1 MRQAEK
7 YEMMCISG
15 EENKKSI
22 HPCPVAKRKGISFV
36 KVRGLCPYYPLLAG
50 GRWSRRK
57 WLKTLKRIQHIG
69 YSRV

>member
-57 WLKTLKRIQHIG
+57 WQKTLKRIQYIQH
-69 YSRV
+69 SRV